1 MTRSNPRVT
10 IVLLARR
17 ARTLKRQLKLAAAG
31 EGRGVHQARV
41 ASRRMREAIPVLSS
55 GLQGTKA
62 GKARKKIRRLT
73 KALGAIRE
81 LDVSLG
87 LIDELS
93 RRETLPR
100 AALEQVRAHVVRAR
114 DARQP
119 IVEKRLARVNVA
131 KLDRR
136 LNSLS
141 ESLQTAD
148 ADHWRGALAKRLVK
162 RSKRL
167 QEAVHAAGKMYEAER
182 LHRVRLATKKLR
194 YATELAAE
202 MGTPEAARP
211 VQSFKR
217 MQDLLGRLHDLQV
230 LHSHVAAVQADPPTT
245 TVADASFEQ
254 IARSIEEECR
264 HLHARYVAAVPTI
277 LAAIDQIRV
286 SVIPRLLPP
295 RVRKSRVLKMDLA
308 TARSTRKG
316 RGALLQA
323 GGERS

>member
-10 IVLLARR
+10 IALLARR
-17 ARTLKRQLKLAAAG
+17 ARALKRQLKLAAAG

-41 ASRRMREAIPVLSS
+41 ASRRLREAIPVLAA

-62 GKARKKIRRLT
+62 AKARKKIRRLT
-73 KALGAIRE
+73 RALGAIRE
-81 LDVSLG
+81 LDVTLG

-100 AALEQVRAHVVRAR
+100 PALEQVRAHAVKAR

-119 IVEKRLARVNVA
+119 IVEKRLSRVNVA

-141 ESLQTAD
+141 ESLRTAD
-148 ADHWRGALAKRLVK
+148 ADYWKEALAERLVK

-167 QEAVHAAGKMYEAER
+167 QEAVQDAGKMYEAER

-202 MGTPEAARP
+202 TGTSEAARP
-211 VQSFKR
+211 VQSLKR
-217 MQDLLGRLHDLQV
+217 MQNMLGRLHDVQV
-230 LHSHVAAVQADPPTT
+230 LQSHVAAVQADPPTT
-245 TVADASFEQ
+245 AVADASFEQ
-254 IARSIEEECR
+254 IARSLEEECR

-277 LAAIDQIRV
+277 LAAIEQIRV
-286 SVIPRLLPP
+286 SVIPQLLPL
-295 RVRKSRVLKMDLA
+295 RVRKSRVLKMDLP
-308 TARSTRKG
+308 TARAARKG

-323 GGERS
+323 GAERS